1 MCTITSS
8 PGWPASQSARSRRAV
23 ALATRFQLL
32 PEVVDP
38 SFILT
43 GSGLGGLI
51 GGAYAAL
58 RQYPAPRLARVV
70 LLGGLG
76 ATAVFVVGVTGV
88 L

>member
-1 MCTITSS
+1 VHDHLVAWLAGVTIGAIT
-8 PGWPASQSARSRRAV
+8 AIAV